1 MLFFS
6 FFLSLLSF
14 HRVGRLPLAAC
25 AKLPLLRTLL
35 VPPLSPKLARNSL
48 RILSCIPFS
57 ESICFLNPD
66 NVSRNRATFC
76 GAWGRHTTDRR
87 INWHTRTEHNKNRGE
102 PQRTT
107 TTPHHHFPL
116 LRFRSVAIVRPF
128 PGPFLEIF
136 DVRNVALLS
145 TPFFQTRWSIFSPL
159 CRPPFGARAW
169 SIHSTYDTAAEI

>member
-1 MLFFS
+1 MRQLQLLDHRRNLCQRFVPFS
-6 FFLSLLSF
+6 IQLHPMFCNVPSSSLPLLPFLVSFPVSIVGRNAFLFFLSLLSF

-76 GAWGRHTTDRR
+76 GCGGEA
-87 INWHTRTEHNKNRGE
+87 HNRQKNQLAHKSRKQQK
-102 PQRTT
+102 QR
-107 TTPHHHFPL
+107 
-116 LRFRSVAIVRPF
+116 
-128 PGPFLEIF
+128 
-136 DVRNVALLS
+136 
-145 TPFFQTRWSIFSPL
+145 
-159 CRPPFGARAW
+159 
-169 SIHSTYDTAAEI
+169 

>member
-1 MLFFS
+1 M
-6 FFLSLLSF
+6 
-14 HRVGRLPLAAC
+14 PLAAC
-25 AKLPLLRTLL
+25 AELPLLRTLL

-87 INWHTRTEHNKNRGE
+87 INWHTRTENNENRGE

-169 SIHSTYDTAAEI
+169 SIHSTYDTAAEREEQQQQQQQQQERE